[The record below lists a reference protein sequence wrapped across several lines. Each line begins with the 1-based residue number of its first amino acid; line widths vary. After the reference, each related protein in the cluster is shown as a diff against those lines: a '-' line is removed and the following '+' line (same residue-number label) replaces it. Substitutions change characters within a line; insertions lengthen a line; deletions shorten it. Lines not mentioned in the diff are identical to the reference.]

1 MTIRF
6 LFLFL
11 QLIFYPISFKT
22 KEIDFT
28 KGSLVCKTQSKA
40 NC

>member
-6 LFLFL
+6 LFLFY
-11 QLIFYPISFKT
+11 QLIFCPISSKT
-22 KEIDFT
+22 KEIDSVN
-28 KGSLVCKTQSKA
+28 GQLSCRTQSKA